1 MLWPKTNSYKEFDNE
16 KKFLRLENSQFLRG
30 QVSSNGFLK
39 VVNGGIVEPWILSVR
54 LQINF
59 RILVFRKGC
68 DSTIFFEVS
77 RLECLHCD
85 FVIDNCIKKFGAS
98 GVPSSVN
105 ISVGS

>member
-16 KKFLRLENSQFLRG
+16 ENSCGFENSQFLRG
-30 QVSSNGFLK
+30 QVSSNGFK
-39 VVNGGIVEPWILSVR
+39 VVNGGIVEPWILLVR

-77 RLECLHCD
+77 RLECPHRD
-85 FVIDNCIKKFGAS
+85 VVIDNCIKKFGAG